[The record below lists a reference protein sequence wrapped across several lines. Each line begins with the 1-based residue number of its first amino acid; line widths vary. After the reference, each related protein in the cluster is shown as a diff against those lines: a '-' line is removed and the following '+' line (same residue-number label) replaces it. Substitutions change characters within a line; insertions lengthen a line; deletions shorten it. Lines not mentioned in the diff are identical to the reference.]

1 MRLGR
6 DRSSGKCS
14 KSLLGAVLG
23 GQSTSAG
30 CPNLPQRFHGGQAR
44 WDALFS
50 EWSWVGFLH
59 PPLPPMTARVPDPEW
74 SILGLGWELRS
85 NARPGCQVN
94 SIFGMRFSKFSV
106 AKSQSSIH
114 KSFVF
119 LLAQTFAH
127 VRHEIHHGAYTH
139 RHAILYILI
148 EIKRCHYRHNCTFQR
163 PDVTEEAHTV
173 FETQTLK
180 LDAWDARDMALC
192 WASSLYFRTFLKEA
206 CLLLC
211 TFSLNTGWFFGRT
224 IGFIEETQVCCRV
237 FCICHSF
244 GGLGRKYTRCQMSIC
259 SMHWLEFIDWHV
271 MNLDIQT
278 PLCIPA
284 LVACRSRIVSNWAS
298 VPSSQAPWSGKSQ
311 RWNSEWHN
319 VRFGFGVW
327 LSIVMIV
334 YDCAMWWVSWSFF
347 KFLPCSLWFQARTPS
362 NFRRCAPTWAQPKL
376 LQVSGGME
384 SEQMVAVSRLAWYS
398 LMAISSTQIWRIE
411 TFDFCEPFLL
421 SPPKHSSFLS
431 R

>member
-114 KSFVF
+114 KSSVF

-206 CLLLC
+206 CLLL
-211 TFSLNTGWFFGRT
+211 FDFL
-224 IGFIEETQVCCRV
+224 IQYGFIFWSHYWLHWRDSSVLPGILYMPFFWRAGQEIHKMSNEHMFYALTWIHRLTRHEFRYSDPSVYS
-237 FCICHSF
+237 SF
-244 GGLGRKYTRCQMSIC
+244 GGMQEQNC
-259 SMHWLEFIDWHV
+259 
-271 MNLDIQT
+271 IQLSECAKL
-278 PLCIPA
+278 PGA
-284 LVACRSRIVSNWAS
+284 LKWKI
-298 VPSSQAPWSGKSQ
+298 
-311 RWNSEWHN
+311 
-319 VRFGFGVW
+319 
-327 LSIVMIV
+327 
-334 YDCAMWWVSWSFF
+334 
-347 KFLPCSLWFQARTPS
+347 T
-362 NFRRCAPTWAQPKL
+362 
-376 LQVSGGME
+376 
-384 SEQMVAVSRLAWYS
+384 AVKQW
-398 LMAISSTQIWRIE
+398 MT
-411 TFDFCEPFLL
+411 
-421 SPPKHSSFLS
+421 
-431 R
+431 

>member
-1 MRLGR
+1 MAKVPVLAARIFRNVFMEGKHAGMPCFRSDRELDFCTLLCLQWLLVCQIPSDPSLDWAGNYAQMLG
-6 DRSSGKCS
+6 
-14 KSLLGAVLG
+14 
-23 GQSTSAG
+23 Q
-30 CPNLPQRFHGGQAR
+30 
-44 WDALFS
+44 
-50 EWSWVGFLH
+50 
-59 PPLPPMTARVPDPEW
+59 
-74 SILGLGWELRS
+74 
-85 NARPGCQVN
+85 
-94 SIFGMRFSKFSV
+94 V
-106 AKSQSSIH
+106 AKSIQSLACDFLNFLSPSHSLRFTNPLFSCWLKPLLMLGMKFTTERIRTDMPYFIFWL
-114 KSFVF
+114 KSRDVTIVIIVHFRDQMS
-119 LLAQTFAH
+119 LKKH
-127 VRHEIHHGAYTH
+127 
-139 RHAILYILI
+139 ILYL
-148 EIKRCHYRHNCTFQR
+148 R
-163 PDVTEEAHTV
+163 PKPWSWMHGMH
-173 FETQTLK
+173 ETWPYAGHPRSTSGLSWK
-180 LDAWDARDMALC
+180 KHAC
-192 WASSLYFRTFLKEA
+192 FSL
-206 CLLLC
+206 
-211 TFSLNTGWFFGRT
+211 TFSFNTGWFFGRT

-244 GGLGRKYTRCQMSIC
+244 GGLGRKYTRCQMIIC